1 MGAMSFWHWGIL
13 LLVAVLVFGTGKL
26 KNIGKDA
33 GSAIRGFKEGLN
45 DGNDQ
50 AQKDKNTL
58 ADHTIDN
65 HS

>member
-1 MGAMSFWHWGIL
+1 MGAMSLWHWGIL

>member
-1 MGAMSFWHWGIL
+1 MGAMSLWHWGIL

-58 ADHTIDN
+58 ADRTIDD

>member
-1 MGAMSFWHWGIL
+1 MGAMSLWHWGIL

-26 KNIGKDA
+26 KYIGKDA

>member
-26 KNIGKDA
+26 KNLGKDA

-45 DGNDQ
+45 DVNDQ
-50 AQKDKNTL
+50 MLKDEQKL
-58 ADHTIDN
+58 ADHTAEN
-65 HS
+65 RS